1 MFVCKICDWSAKKP
15 RFGES
20 EHNMSPKR
28 ISLPKGKYQALIG
41 SDTLDIDKFL
51 RITKPS
57 DLKLI
62 LNLLYNEKYHVHP
75 MRFRVKEHYEKNGE
89 FREKVKRLLK
99 DHLKQSK

>member
-1 MFVCKICDWSAKKP
+1 MIGLRKKP

-89 FREKVKRLLK
+89 FREKVKKLLK

>member
-1 MFVCKICDWSAKKP
+1 MFVCKICDWSVKKP

-20 EHNMSPKR
+20 EPNMSPKR

>member
-1 MFVCKICDWSAKKP
+1 MFVCKICERSAKKP